1 MIPRNEHCK
10 QWVIKVVGNENR
22 EEIIADI
29 QDSLFHKYDFKHIDI
44 NPDRT
49 SLILHGDQSKLGKYG
64 YSRDLGWSEIVVE
77 KHFRVFVK
85 IICQGNR

>member
-1 MIPRNEHCK
+1 MIPRNEHYK

-85 IICQGNR
+85 IICQDNR